1 MPEEKL
7 DLGIL
12 ARAANKPAEAN
23 PIMAAESSKF
33 DPGSGFSIDPT
44 PEYWTKNLDY
54 LNEARAQN
62 QSTANRWGL
71 AALRVTNKIG
81 VELASVPGYLAGAA
95 EAAFTDKSIG
105 EALDNHYLNTIKEY
119 ENTVNEDILKV
130 YVPDAVKNGGL
141 AANLGSASFW
151 ATEGAD
157 GVGFLVS
164 MLLPGNALK
173 LAKLGNLAAETGN
186 LALKGYK
193 YLKPASTATK
203 FGTRAAENFDNFTA
217 ALVNS
222 TIESAAEAKE
232 AFDSSLLEMQNSFME
247 ENGLSDPSQIPQDVM
262 QDFRMRAGEASSS
275 VFKWNSALLLGPNMM
290 DQANLFGAFGSRKG
304 LFASMFD
311 DAGKLGTYTARETK
325 DKLLNYALGVGK
337 GFAKEGLFEEGSQ
350 FAISEYFKEQAAGNY
365 KDKRVNED
373 FVGIVKTYI
382 DNLDNVDMQK
392 SIVLGGI
399 LGGPMSLYGTY
410 KEEQYN
416 SKYGKELNEQ
426 LQNGLLDRYKG
437 VFEAIQRD
445 ANGNIQYQTDP
456 TTGKQVPK
464 LNIEKAFELFQQPEN
479 KMLLNN
485 LRDVAMLEGNKE
497 DHDLFQSI
505 LDFNYFQNFFQHG
518 KEGLDILK
526 RHIQGELASKE
537 MDKQVLEEM
546 FNVTGSKTQSERV
559 ADLLTK
565 ADEYYKIYDD
575 ITNRHSFDMPSL
587 QGGTKD
593 QQDTFSKMMIS
604 KKLEKNIFQDKT
616 SEIVAKLA
624 SRKTELLYKT
634 ALYRIKPEDLKTE
647 EDTKLNESDKKQLEF
662 IEKKEKQYKDL
673 LEKINNDTKALY
685 DKPSIQEAYEKWL
698 KESQTKAEEDEAAN
712 EPDDD
717 VVLNFSKQLT
727 DAGYVMDTE
736 HILDPDKK
744 AKLTPEQLEKY
755 KGNDTSFYFE
765 LNGKE
770 YEAFSYVDPK
780 TKLVKRIY
788 RDSETKQ
795 TVGNFNIEFLKKNK
809 NIRIINKQEATDK
822 RKLEKLRK
830 NKIAKLRAFDVIYNS
845 MLNSLSQNKNALE
858 GLYSKRIALKEEIE
872 LYKNWIKDISNEFGR
887 ANNGKAQEKK
897 DLQAEIKRVEKL
909 IADIDLEIADNNQ
922 LYESLERQYNL
933 LLAIKEDFEI
943 YKEDGIFK
951 TELPGIAFN
960 EFSARIKEQIN
971 QELEQLIQE
980 EQDVN
985 QMLETA
991 QQAVD
996 KAQESLNEALDL
1008 RTELEI
1014 IFEDLTR
1021 VRDINDIIRLLMSAD
1036 FREDAEPRYNENGR
1050 LIPSALTLLA
1060 NKYKPLRLIYEAVE
1074 KLRDNTITDEE
1085 YIKLI
1090 GIANNLLTDTYLG
1103 FGFQGLTEIKN
1114 EITKAVNQ
1122 SKRYPLNAQIEF
1134 KLNKFNFVPD
1144 RIIGNLVEGR
1154 TRLLDAANKLLAQ
1167 VTDDRKAIS
1176 DKAEPTAKQ
1185 LGQRESELTSLINDL
1200 FVQYKRFLN
1209 IGNVRNVSFNNES
1222 PIDQS
1227 PTVYDNPEGRIN
1239 PDSFLA
1245 NFIFRSIGLD
1255 ILYDEQTGKTTYV
1268 NGLPQLNEKDEN
1280 FRRLQKFIEE
1290 NPDLASKYNV
1300 RFFIARTD
1308 AEGNTSVNL
1317 GADQTN
1323 SEILGLYNGIG
1334 MPNNDLSIGFYLED
1348 KEGKFATQN
1357 YKGSD
1362 KMVIGWIPQSITDAN
1377 GRLRVNNATAV
1388 SIVTGFD
1395 IKGRVKMINE
1405 YNVSKKDNTYVFAG
1419 TNNKRESNVTVE
1431 IVDGKAVVNARFDIL
1446 TTEQSPLTIPDD
1458 KAQEIAYLLN
1468 KNTAYS
1474 LSRAGKEIYTLL
1486 KQSKVKY
1493 HNYIELE
1500 KTKTNFVEDDYIND
1514 TYGEVTIKELID
1526 ISKTALAGNK
1536 GLYQTSVINKLVE
1549 HVETNNKKAYVGI
1562 LQVTGGVPLIQYE
1575 TDPSKDS
1582 SENTLFQKPIQS
1594 KVTKAFPLKIEKGVL
1609 KGGSVEIVDFTNTV
1623 RLGYQPGTVVLRL
1636 KNDRGNYTNEVVKL
1650 DQRTLNTNEILT
1662 ALFIMSTADQPN
1674 LQSPDFGKLPDGKK
1688 KFMRTS
1694 KAPKGFTKYG
1704 MLPFNSK
1711 SNVSAITSLI
1721 YWGKHNEDFYT
1732 DAQGNKVPMT
1742 TNKVGEIFY
1751 HEGQIYFKRKTQDGT
1766 WIDTST
1772 NINTIREA
1780 LLSANPLQDSRISD
1794 LVSFLADKR
1803 LNVNKELLSEDAGG
1817 LYFHPTVTK
1826 TAEGYQFGF
1835 QSFDSY
1841 QDFLLSGS
1849 GKYKEALTTSVPV
1862 KENFP
1867 KFANK
1872 MIVFK
1877 STGRIAPFI
1886 KEEFVEPKEEAPAP
1900 SKRKAAT
1907 KAKAIPAAKTTT
1919 SAAGSDLS
1927 AKFAEK
1933 QKSKKQSGQ
1942 KFKLKIGV
1950 LKDLKNTVEST
1961 EDLIPIIQE
1970 IFKQIDPNKYENW
1983 RKEIVEEDDDIKEG
1997 LASVITSDMNSQQVI
2012 NTTMKYLLP
2021 IYIDM
2026 EIAKT
2031 EKELNEFLKKKSE
2044 EQPKSQEEE
2053 TADEIATGTGGLMK
2067 GGKIEFKKKKSAP
2080 VSNET
2085 KTPIEGLNERLD
2097 NYGNARVVLS
2107 DDFNEGARP
2116 KGRLNAFKSDII
2128 TIADNLIALADV
2140 NLNEFNFLTE
2150 EDKKRLDALRPLARE
2165 LNKINTNDISS
2176 ADRRTVAVEKRYAEL
2191 TNQLANEFVDI
2202 IGKHVEQQLGKSIT
2216 SSKPKLTILEGIEP
2230 TIDARTIAE
2239 SKVLEILNRYAEPS
2253 DNIVE
2258 YQGDEIEGPTEEDFE
2273 TGDTSTL
2280 GKIINAFKSFPPVS
2294 YNFTSKSIE
2303 EFKQK
2308 VKDELEELGLEDMI
2322 DDIISNIDKLVD
2334 EQLNTLQSTTTKKS
2348 TVTQEDIESF
2358 GQASVNSKTGK
2369 VLASFARN
2377 SPKYGPS
2384 RGLVF
2389 EEDGVLYWDEVNKTT
2404 PLSQE
2409 ETSLFEN
2416 YFKVV
2421 KFLDEKINNFIK
2433 DVASK
2438 NNISEQ
2444 EAFQELITSFAK
2456 DINNFDKLLDYGFT
2470 TDEIKMM
2477 KSIGNLHG
2485 QDGYI
2490 SSLHDALWSSYS
2502 YALQFKNQK
2511 VKDKLASTK
2520 GDTYQEQFE
2529 LNPFYK
2535 IIKDA
2540 EKQIVKTSEP
2550 TPTTTS
2556 ANPFGKKKTGL
2567 GVGSNASTNN
2577 MINKQ
2582 NKDC

>member
-12 ARAANKPAEAN
+12 ARAANKPADAN

-71 AALRVTNKIG
+71 AGLRVANKIG

-311 DAGKLGTYTARETK
+311 DAGKLGTYTARTTK

-350 FAISEYFKEQAAGNY
+350 FAVSEYFKEEAAGNY
-365 KDKRVNED
+365 KDKRAHED

-445 ANGNIQYQTDP
+445 ADGNIQYQTDP
-456 TTGKQVPK
+456 TTGKQIPK
-464 LNIEKAFELFQQPEN
+464 LDPEKAFELFQQPEN

-546 FNVTGSKTQSERV
+546 FNVTGSKTQTERV
-559 ADLLTK
+559 TDLLTK

-616 SEIVAKLA
+616 SETVAKLA
-624 SRKTELLYKT
+624 NRKTELLYKT

-673 LEKINNDTKALY
+673 LEKINSDTKALY

-717 VVLNFSKQLT
+717 VALNFSKQLT
-727 DAGYVMDTE
+727 DAGYVMDTQ

-744 AKLTPEQLEKY
+744 AKLTPEELEKY

-770 YEAFSYVDPK
+770 YEAFSYLDPK
-780 TKLVKRIY
+780 TKLVKRVY
-788 RDSETKQ
+788 RDAVEKKIL
-795 TVGNFNIEFLKKNK
+795 GNFNIEFLKKNK

-830 NKIAKLRAFDVIYNS
+830 NKAAKLGAFDVIYNS
-845 MLNSLSQNKNALE
+845 MLNNLSQNKNALE

-872 LYKNWIKDISNEFGR
+872 LYKNWIKDITNEFGR

-909 IADIDLEIADNNQ
+909 IANIDLEIADNNQ

-951 TELPGIAFN
+951 TELPGIALN

-980 EQDVN
+980 EQDIN

-1050 LIPSALTLLA
+1050 PIPSALTLLA

-1103 FGFQGLTEIKN
+1103 FGFQGLAEIKN

-1209 IGNVRNVSFNNES
+1209 IGNVRSVSFNNES

-1227 PTVYDNPEGRIN
+1227 PTVYDNPEGKVN

-1362 KMVIGWIPQSITDAN
+1362 KMVIGWIPQSITDTN
-1377 GRLRVNNATAV
+1377 DRLRVNNATAV

-1395 IKGRVKMINE
+1395 IKGKVKMINE

-1431 IVDGKAVVNARFDIL
+1431 IVDGKAVINARFDIL

-1493 HNYIELE
+1493 HNYIEFE

-1514 TYGEVTIKELID
+1514 TYGEVTIKELIN
-1526 ISKTALAGNK
+1526 ISKAALAGNK

-1582 SENTLFQKPIQS
+1582 SENTLFQKPIKS

-1636 KNDRGNYTNEVVKL
+1636 KNDKGNYTNEVVKL
-1650 DQRTLNTNEILT
+1650 DQRTLNSNEILT

-1732 DAQGNKVPMT
+1732 DAQGNRLPMT

-1780 LLSANPLQDSRISD
+1780 LLSSNPLQDPRISD
-1794 LVSFLADKR
+1794 LISFLADKR

-1849 GKYKEALTTSVPV
+1849 GKFQEALTTSVPV

-1907 KAKAIPAAKTTT
+1907 KGKATPAAKTTT

-1927 AKFAEK
+1927 VKFAEK

-1942 KFKLKIGV
+1942 KFKLKIKLLEGV
-1950 LKDLKNTVEST
+1950 KNDINSTDNVLSILDNIFPSPLNVNEYEAWQSTAFEDDKLSKLVQSKLKDGMSQEEITNITLKT
-1961 EDLIPIIQE
+1961 
-1970 IFKQIDPNKYENW
+1970 
-1983 RKEIVEEDDDIKEG
+1983 
-1997 LASVITSDMNSQQVI
+1997 
-2012 NTTMKYLLP
+2012 LLP
-2021 IYIDM
+2021 VFVDLKLQK
-2026 EIAKT
+2026 AKA
-2031 EKELNEFLKKKSE
+2031 ELDEFLKKKSE

-2053 TADEIATGTGGLMK
+2053 TADEIASGTGGLMK
-2067 GGKIEFKKKKSAP
+2067 DDKIEFKKKK
-2080 VSNET
+2080 V
-2085 KTPIEGLNERLD
+2085 
-2097 NYGNARVVLS
+2097 
-2107 DDFNEGARP
+2107 
-2116 KGRLNAFKSDII
+2116 
-2128 TIADNLIALADV
+2128 ALVADV
-2140 NLNEFNFLTE
+2140 EAKKA
-2150 EDKKRLDALRPLARE
+2150 DIKKRKKESLYIVTQENLDKGEDVGIRKNEDGSFEGEVWDSNNTLVESYSGTLE
-2165 LNKINTNDISS
+2165 EVQNKINAKYN
-2176 ADRRTVAVEKRYAEL
+2176 AEL
-2191 TNQLANEFVDI
+2191 AA
-2202 IGKHVEQQLGKSIT
+2202 
-2216 SSKPKLTILEGIEP
+2216 LEEKTETP
-2230 TIDARTIAE
+2230 TVDARTIAE

-2258 YQGDEIEGPTEEDFE
+2258 YQGDELDPTREDEGEPVIT
-2273 TGDTSTL
+2273 TL
-2280 GKIINAFKSFPPVS
+2280 SKITNVLKSLPPVS

-2308 VKDELEELGLEDMI
+2308 VKDELKELGLEDMI

-2334 EQLNTLQSTTTKKS
+2334 EQL
-2348 TVTQEDIESF
+2348 
-2358 GQASVNSKTGK
+2358 
-2369 VLASFARN
+2369 
-2377 SPKYGPS
+2377 
-2384 RGLVF
+2384 
-2389 EEDGVLYWDEVNKTT
+2389 
-2404 PLSQE
+2404 
-2409 ETSLFEN
+2409 
-2416 YFKVV
+2416 
-2421 KFLDEKINNFIK
+2421 
-2433 DVASK
+2433 VA
-2438 NNISEQ
+2438 
-2444 EAFQELITSFAK
+2444 L
-2456 DINNFDKLLDYGFT
+2456 
-2470 TDEIKMM
+2470 
-2477 KSIGNLHG
+2477 
-2485 QDGYI
+2485 
-2490 SSLHDALWSSYS
+2490 
-2502 YALQFKNQK
+2502 
-2511 VKDKLASTK
+2511 
-2520 GDTYQEQFE
+2520 
-2529 LNPFYK
+2529 
-2535 IIKDA
+2535 
-2540 EKQIVKTSEP
+2540 EP

-2567 GVGSNASTNN
+2567 GVASTAKVNKTKN
-2577 MINKQ
+2577 DQDIN
-2582 NKDC
+2582 C